1 MSTVTEQHML
11 IFTDIDNNNN
21 KFWEGVLKDDNTLT
35 CRWGRVGERGQS
47 RDFSGGAKKLAAKLR
62 EKKRKGY
69 EEAMILKETGP
80 AVSVGK
86 SRLKK
91 VAAKQID
98 HGSCAETST
107 LIEFLVKVNRH
118 QISAASGGKI
128 FIDDDDGL
136 IRTPLGVVNQEAIDA
151 ARIFLTDIG
160 DCVQVKSYTTKKW
173 KEAVNK
179 FTRLIPQDV
188 GRGRGWDKKLFP
200 NISAVRKQNDLLD
213 SLQTTLTHVLDN
225 PAKTKA
231 DAKEEDVFKVK
242 LVPLTDDK
250 VLSHIRSF
258 YYKSVKKMHSSY
270 GMKISRAWVV
280 DIETMRKKYET
291 DGAGL
296 SNVWELWHGT
306 KASNVLSILKGGLVI
321 PPSTAGH
328 VCGRMFGD
336 GLYFSDQSTK
346 SLNYATGYWD
356 GSSEERCFMFMSDV
370 AMGETYVP
378 KSTYW
383 GQSNTKSCPK
393 GYDSTFAKA
402 NVSGVQNNEMIVY
415 RTSQANL
422 RFLVE
427 FVR

>member
-1 MSTVTEQHML
+1 MSTITEQHML
-11 IFTDIDNNNN
+11 IFTDVDKNNN
-21 KFWEGVLKDDNTLT
+21 KFWEGILRDDDTLT
-35 CRWGRVGERGQS
+35 CRWGRVGETGQILNVP
-47 RDFSGGAKKLAAKLR
+47 SGGSKKLQAKLR

-69 EEAMILKETGP
+69 EEAKILNSIAP
-80 AVSVGK
+80 AANVGK
-86 SRLKK
+86 SVLKN
-91 VAAKQID
+91 VATKQIN
-98 HGSCAETST
+98 HGSCPETSS

-118 QISAASGGKI
+118 QISSASGGKI
-128 FIDDDDGL
+128 VIDENDNL

-151 ARIFLTDIG
+151 ARLHLTDIG
-160 DCVQVKSYTTKKW
+160 DCVQIKSFDTKKW

-200 NISAVRKQNDLLD
+200 NIAAVRKQNDLLD
-213 SLQTTLTHVLDN
+213 SLQTTLTYVLTAPVDDS
-225 PAKTKA
+225 AV
-231 DAKEEDVFKVK
+231 KEDEVFKVK
-242 LVPLTDDK
+242 LIPIVDDK
-250 VLSHIRSF
+250 ILTRIRSF

-270 GMKISRAWVV
+270 GMKIQRAWAV
-280 DIETMRKKYET
+280 DIETMRKKYEA
-291 DGAGL
+291 DGAKME
-296 SNVWELWHGT
+296 NIWELWHGT

-356 GSSEERCFMFMSDV
+356 GKTESRCFMFMTDV
-370 AMGETYVP
+370 AMGNAYVP

-383 GQSNTKSCPK
+383 GQSSTRKCPD

-402 NVSGVQNNEMIVY
+402 DISGVRNNEMIVY
-415 RTSQANL
+415 RDSQANL
-422 RFLVE
+422 KFLVE
-427 FVR
+427 FSR